1 MLIAFALVVVACVI
15 YALIKQYETRMV
27 LFMAGLI
34 MCTAALNPIEA
45 FKGFSSAIKGAAVI
59 EIITSSMAFAF
70 VMDYTKCDKHLVHL
84 LSNGLKK
91 LGAKFLIPGAVMVTA
106 FVHISIPSAGG
117 CVASVGTVLIPI
129 LIGSGVHP
137 VMAASAVMAG
147 TYGAT
152 MLHPGFH
159 QNVVISQATKVSPIE
174 IAANNF
180 YIVLLLGAIVAA
192 GITATAYLRKEATGW
207 QQEVENEEF
216 KVDFL
221 KAMVPLVPLTLILLG
236 SMKIVPALKVLQI
249 SYAMIIGVIVCCVIT
264 RTSPGDISNAFFK
277 GLGHGFS
284 HVYGI
289 IIASAVFVAGLTSS
303 GLLKAMLDAMN
314 ANPAFAKIA
323 SAFGPFILAVVVGSG
338 DAASVAFNNSVT
350 PHAAALGINAVDL
363 GSVAAIAGC
372 LGRTMSP
379 IAAVAMIACGLA
391 GVKNPMELAKRNA
404 PIMLIANLVL
414 LGWFFIRA

>member
-1 MLIAFALVVVACVI
+1 MLIAFALIVVACVI

-34 MCTAALNPIEA
+34 MCMAALQPIEA
-45 FKGFSSAIKGAAVI
+45 FKGFTSAIKGSSVI

-91 LGAKFLIPGAVMVTA
+91 LGPKFLIPGSVLVTA

-137 VMAASAVMAG
+137 IMAASTVMSG
-147 TYGAT
+147 TFGAT

-159 QNVVISQATKVSPIE
+159 QNVIIAQATKATTIE
-174 IAANNF
+174 VAANHF
-180 YIVLLLGAIVAA
+180 YIVLILGVVVAV
-192 GITATAYLRKEATGW
+192 GMTFTAYFWKEATGW
-207 QQEVENEEF
+207 KQDVDNEDF
-216 KVDFL
+216 KVDIL
-221 KAMVPLVPLTLILLG
+221 KALVPLVPLTLILLG
-236 SMKIVPALKVLQI
+236 SMNIVPALKVLQI
-249 SYAMIIGVIVCCVIT
+249 SYAMIIGVIVCCIVT
-264 RTSPGDISNAFFK
+264 KTSPSKISTAFFN

-289 IIASAVFVAGLTSS
+289 IIASAVFVAGLTTS
-303 GLLKAMLDAMN
+303 GLLKAMLSAMN
-314 ANPAFAKIA
+314 ANPAFAKVA
-323 SAFGPFILAVVVGSG
+323 GAFGPFILAVVVGSG
-338 DAASVAFNNSVT
+338 DAASVAFNNAVT
-350 PHAAALGINAVDL
+350 PHAAALGIHALDL

-391 GVKNPMELAKRNA
+391 GVKNPMGIARRNG
-404 PIMLIANLVL
+404 PVMLVANFVL
-414 LGWFFIRA
+414 LAWFFLRA